1 MAISVDI
8 NIISKTLGVA
18 IFVAMDI
25 SVLQGLQIAFG
36 FFALIQILYYLGIFS
51 RLAFYKFKPVQQP
64 LEPVSVIIV
73 AKNEAENLRNHLPHF
88 LNQTHPQY
96 EIVVVNNC
104 SWDASEEL
112 LKEMSAQYPQLRVVT
127 IEEQERYPKGKK
139 FALTLGIKAAKYDT
153 LLMTDADC
161 LPASNSWITQMQ
173 QAYTP
178 KTELVLG
185 YGAYQKTSGLINYL
199 IRFETFYTALQYLSF
214 ALAGSPYMGVGRNL
228 SYRKQTFFK
237 VKGFASH
244 NHILS
249 GDDDL
254 FVNEVA
260 TKTNTAISIQP
271 EAFTSSIPKTTWGE
285 WMKQKSRHL
294 HTGKYYKLSHK
305 FWLALLNISH
315 ILFFILGITL
325 LAQWQ
330 QPEIAGIIFGVR
342 WLFMFIIFYGAMTR
356 LKENNL
362 IWGFILLDIFY
373 FVYYLLM
380 GIRTLFSRQKKWMW

>member
-1 MAISVDI
+1 MDI
-8 NIISKTLGVA
+8 NITRQSPRVA
-18 IFVAMDI
+18 IFVAMDT

-36 FFALIQILYYLGIFS
+36 LFALIQILYYLGVFS
-51 RLAFYKFKPVQQP
+51 RLAWYKPKTVQQP

-73 AKNEAENLRNHLPHF
+73 AKNEEENLSNHLPLL
-88 LNQTHPQY
+88 LNQNHPQY
-96 EIVVVNNC
+96 EVVVVNNC
-104 SWDASEEL
+104 SWDKSEEL
-112 LKEMSAQYPQLRVVT
+112 LKEMAAQYPKLRIVT

-161 LPASNSWITQMQ
+161 LPASENWITQMQ

-185 YGAYQKTSGLINYL
+185 YGAYKKTSGLINYL
-199 IRFETFYTALQYLSF
+199 IRYETFYTALQYLSF

-271 EAFTSSIPKTTWGE
+271 DAFTISIPKETWGE
-285 WMKQKSRHL
+285 WMKQKRRHL
-294 HTGKYYKLSHK
+294 HTGRYYKLGHK
-305 FWLALLNISH
+305 FWLTLLNISH
-315 ILFFILGITL
+315 ILFFVLGISL
-325 LAQWQ
+325 LVLWQ
-330 QPEIAGIIFGVR
+330 QPEITGIIFGVR
-342 WLFMFIIFYGAMTR
+342 WLFMFIVFYGAMTR

-362 IWGFILLDIFY
+362 IWGLLLLDIFY
-373 FVYYLLM
+373 FAYYLLM